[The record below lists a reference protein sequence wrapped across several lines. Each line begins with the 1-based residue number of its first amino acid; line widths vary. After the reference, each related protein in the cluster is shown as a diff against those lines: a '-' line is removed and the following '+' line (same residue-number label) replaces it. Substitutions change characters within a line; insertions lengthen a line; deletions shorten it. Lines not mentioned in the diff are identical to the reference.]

1 MAYNIINYKTKR
13 SAIMPAI
20 AARSPKTK
28 VTVTLSRDLVR
39 KLDEF
44 LNDPEANS
52 RSQLI
57 EEAIRRWLNDQ
68 AKEELDRQTEEY
80 YLSLSE
86 AERKEDRQWSK
97 VAAHSAKHL
106 WDK

>member
-1 MAYNIINYKTKR
+1 
-13 SAIMPAI
+13 MPTVS
-20 AARSPKTK
+20 ARSSKTK

-39 KLDEF
+39 KLDE
-44 LNDPEANS
+44 LLDTPEASS
-52 RSQLI
+52 RSQLV
-57 EEAIRRWLNDQ
+57 EEALRRWLYDE
-68 AKEELDRQTEEY
+68 AKEDLERQTELY
-80 YLSLSE
+80 YHSLSE